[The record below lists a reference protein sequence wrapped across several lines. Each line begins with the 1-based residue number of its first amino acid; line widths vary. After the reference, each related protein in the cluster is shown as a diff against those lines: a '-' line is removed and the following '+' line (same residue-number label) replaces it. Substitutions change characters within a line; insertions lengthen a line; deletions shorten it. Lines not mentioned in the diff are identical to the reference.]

1 MVQEDVENRTV
12 NLAVTTTKLSARAIC
27 HGIRTFLA
35 HRKHQK
41 VYPKEVH
48 GKQSVKK
55 LLGQPQ
61 AVMKMPLN
69 DASIREFAHL
79 ARKYGVDFAVT
90 KDRSK
95 HPPLYTIFFKTKD
108 TEALQ
113 HIADTLVER
122 QMNRKDKKPS
132 LLSQLAKLKE
142 IISKIPH
149 KSHHRS
155 REQSL

>member
-90 KDRSK
+90 PAALHHIFQDKGYRGVAAYRR
-95 HPPLYTIFFKTKD
+95 YTGRKTD
-108 TEALQ
+108 
-113 HIADTLVER
+113 
-122 QMNRKDKKPS
+122 
-132 LLSQLAKLKE
+132 
-142 IISKIPH
+142 
-149 KSHHRS
+149 
-155 REQSL
+155 EQEG